1 MKPVATGGSYN
12 DLTDLPT
19 LHAMSA
25 TGSFNDMVDKPTAIS
40 GLGITDYTDIDFDD
54 LGTKPT
60 TIAGYG
66 ITDAFDGSYLSLT
79 DVPPKYKAE
88 PTTSVGQAG
97 DVVGDM
103 ALTESYLYVCVRDFD
118 GADGCWKRIT
128 LSSATW

>member
-1 MKPVATGGSYN
+1 
-12 DLTDLPT
+12 
-19 LHAMSA
+19 MSA

-79 DVPPKYKAE
+79 DVPPKYKLE
-88 PTTSVGQAG
+88 PTTSVGQR
-97 DVVGDM
+97 VM
-103 ALTESYLYVCVRDFD
+103 S
-118 GADGCWKRIT
+118 
-128 LSSATW
+128 